1 MKGLIYKIV
10 SDSTDKV
17 YIGSTTQT
25 LQKRLKRHK
34 SSYKGYLKYN
44 NEYISSYELV
54 KYKNCKIELLEEIEF
69 TDKRELLK
77 LEGYYI
83 SNTQNVIN
91 IVKMTGE
98 YKIKSK
104 QRICCS
110 YCQQSLLESS
120 MNDHNNS
127 TNHIDHVKYYI
138 WN

>member
-17 YIGSTTQT
+17 YIGSTTKT
-25 LQKRLKRHK
+25 LQERLQGHK
-34 SSYKGYLKYN
+34 YDYKGYLKWN

-54 KYKNCKIELLEEIEF
+54 KYKNCKIELLEEMEF
-69 TDKRELLK
+69 TDKRELHK

-83 SNTQNVIN
+83 SNTQNVVN

-98 YKIKSK
+98 YKMKSK

-120 MNDHNNS
+120 MRDHKNS